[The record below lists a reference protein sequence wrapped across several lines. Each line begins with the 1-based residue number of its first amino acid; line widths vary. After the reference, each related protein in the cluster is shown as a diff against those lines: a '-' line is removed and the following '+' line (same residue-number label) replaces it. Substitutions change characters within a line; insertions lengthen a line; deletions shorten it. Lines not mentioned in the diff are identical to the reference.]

1 MISLLETVLR
11 RPRTVLVLMIALI
24 AVGIVSYIN
33 IPKESSP
40 DIDIPVLYVS
50 VSQFG
55 VSPEDAERLL
65 VRPIE
70 TELRGIDGLKEMTA
84 IASESHAGIVLEFDI
99 AVDIDQAI
107 TDTKDKVQR
116 AKEFLP
122 DDASEPTINE
132 TNFALIPTVII
143 TLSGDVPERTLYQ
156 HARILK
162 EVIESIDTV
171 RSAELNGHREEILEV
186 LIDTLKL
193 ESYSVTQQELL
204 SALNSYNQLVP
215 AGSIESGSGKFN
227 VKVPGLIESSEDAFN
242 IPIKQNG
249 DSVVTLGDLAEIKRT
264 FVDPNQYTTV
274 NGRPAIS
281 LEVTKRLGTNII
293 ENNIA
298 VRAAVEAAT
307 ADWPKVIKID
317 ILSDQS
323 KYIFDMLGSLQSA
336 ILTAI
341 FLVMILVVAALGLKS
356 ALLVGLAIPTS
367 FMMGFFILSML
378 GMTVNSMVMFS
389 LVICVGM
396 LVDGAIVIVEYA
408 DRKIHEGMEQTE
420 AYIRAAKLMFWPI
433 FSSTA
438 TTLAAFVPLLFWPGV
453 AGEFMSYLPI
463 MVIIVLSGSLVTA
476 MIFLP
481 VTGGVFSRI
490 FIWLGNHAKIIW
502 SLMLGILVLFA
513 AINSPIS
520 SILSLYVSEP
530 IAMILSWFIA
540 LVLFVT
546 VVRYSNKFLT
556 PLVGWSRK
564 NAALRAEKDKEQ
576 ALLLSSG
583 GHFDAKKVPG
593 ITGLYVR
600 FLKLLAGNPIGNIVA
615 IVSIFTICVVIVTT
629 FTTTNKGVEFF
640 VEEEP
645 DLAVL
650 FVSGRGNLSVNE
662 ANALVS
668 NVERI
673 VLNTEGIESVVNT
686 TYAPGG
692 GGGGDFLSGT
702 QDKPSDAIGEMN
714 LELSDFCCRRKA
726 EEIFQEIRDKSAE
739 LPGIKVIVKKIE
751 GGPPTG
757 TDVQLEVRSSDYQ
770 QLVETVEVLRG
781 KFDNTDLLLDIE
793 DDRPLPGI
801 EWRINIDREL
811 AGRYQ
816 ADIASV
822 GGMIQLVTN
831 GVLIGKYRP
840 NDSDDEVEIRARL
853 PQEQRSIDQFENLRL
868 QTSIGQVPLGNFIK
882 KEPQKLVTTITK
894 RDGSYSMFVKARVD
908 QTTGV
913 TVDQK
918 VNEIETWLASQTWPE
933 NIQFRF
939 RGADEDQQES
949 QEFLITAMIASLFL
963 MFLVLLTQF
972 NSFYQTIITLM
983 TVVLSFMGVLLGLIL
998 TGHKFSIVMTG
1009 VGVVALAGIVV
1020 NNAIV
1025 LIDTYNR
1032 FRKDGVI
1039 PLEAALK
1046 SSAQRIRPV
1055 LLTTI
1060 TTIAGLIP
1068 MATQFSLDFINR
1080 VVNIGHI
1087 SSVIWVQLSTAI
1099 ISGLAFST
1107 ILTLIVIPTM
1117 LSLPSVWSN
1126 SFSSLTDQLS
1136 DRRARRAERRRL
1148 RKMGASL
1155 QPEPI
1160 PVHVESE
1167 SIEEREYR
1175 GKGGQEPY
1183 LQPAE

>member
-1 MISLLETVLR
+1 MIAMLEEILR
-11 RPRTVLVLMIALI
+11 RPKTVLVVMLALI
-24 AVGIVSYIN
+24 GVGIFSYIN

-40 DIDIPVLYVS
+40 DIDIPVLYIS

-65 VRPIE
+65 IRPLE
-70 TELRGIDGLKEMTA
+70 TELRGIDGLKQITS
-84 IASESHAGIVLEFDI
+84 IASESHASIILEFDI
-99 AVDIDQAI
+99 NIDIDQA
-107 TDTKDKVQR
+107 TADTKDKVQQ
-116 AKEFLP
+116 AKGQLP

-132 TNFALIPTVII
+132 INFALIPTII
-143 TLSGDVPERTLYQ
+143 VALSGDVPERTLYQ
-156 HARILK
+156 HARTLK
-162 EVIESIDTV
+162 EVLESIDSV
-171 RSAELNGHREEILEV
+171 RTAELSGHREEILEV
-186 LIDTLKL
+186 VIDTLKL
-193 ESYSVTQQELL
+193 DSYSITQQELL
-204 SALNSYNQLVP
+204 SVLSAYNQLVP
-215 AGSIESGSGKFN
+215 AGFLESGSGKFN
-227 VKVPGLIESSEDAFN
+227 VKVPGLIETSEDAFN
-242 IPIKQNG
+242 IPVKQNG
-249 DSVVTLGDLAEIKRT
+249 ESVVTLGDIAEIKRT
-264 FVDPNQYTTV
+264 FVDPSQYTKV

-281 LEVTKRLGTNII
+281 IDISKRIGTNII
-293 ENNIA
+293 ENNLA
-298 VRAAVEAAT
+298 VQAAVEAFT
-307 ADWPKVIKID
+307 ADWPKVIKVD

-323 KYIFDMLGSLQSA
+323 TYIFDMLASLQSA

-356 ALLVGLAIPTS
+356 ALLVGMAIPTS

-453 AGEFMSYLPI
+453 AGEFMSYLPT
-463 MVIIVLSGSLVTA
+463 MVIIVLSGSLITA

-481 VTGGVFSRI
+481 VTGGAFSRV
-490 FIWLGNHAKIIW
+490 FMWLGRNAKIIW
-502 SLMLGILVLFA
+502 SLLFGILALLFTFNA
-513 AINSPIS
+513 PFLSQVTQILPNPIS
-520 SILSLYVSEP
+520 TLLNGLISLIVF
-530 IAMILSWFIA
+530 L
-540 LVLFVT
+540 L

-556 PLVGWSRK
+556 PVVAWSRR
-564 NAALRAEKDKEQ
+564 NAERRAEKDKEQ
-576 ALLLSSG
+576 ALILSAG

-593 ITGLYVR
+593 ITGFYVR
-600 FLKLLAGNPIGNIVA
+600 FLKLLAGNPIGNIVTLTA
-615 IVSIFTICVVIVTT
+615 IVVICFMIVTT
-629 FTTTNKGVEFF
+629 FITTNRGVEFF

-650 FVSGRGNLSVNE
+650 FVSGRGNISVNE
-662 ANALVS
+662 ASDLVAD
-668 NVERI
+668 VEKI
-673 VLNTEGIESVVNT
+673 VLNTEGIESVVST
-686 TYAPGG
+686 SFPPGAS
-692 GGGGDFLSGT
+692 GGGDFLSGT
-702 QDKPSDAIGEMN
+702 QEKPADAIGEMN

-757 TDVQLEVRSSDYQ
+757 TDVQLEVRSSDYD
-770 QLVETVEVLRG
+770 LLIDTVEIVRE
-781 KFDNTDLLLDIE
+781 KFETIELLLDIE

-801 EWRINIDREL
+801 EWQINIDREL

-822 GGMIQLVTN
+822 GAMVQLVTN

-840 NDSDDEVEIRARL
+840 NDSEDEVEIRARL
-853 PQEQRSIDQFENLRL
+853 PQNQRSLDQFEDLRL
-868 QTSIGQVPLGNFIK
+868 QTRLGPVPLANFIK
-882 KEPQKLVTTITK
+882 REPQKLVTTITK
-894 RDGSYSMFVKARVD
+894 RDGSYSMFVRARVD
-908 QTTGV
+908 QSTGI

-918 VNEIETWLASQTWPE
+918 VSEIDTWIASQTWPQD
-933 NIQFRF
+933 IQFQF

-949 QEFLITAMIASLFL
+949 QEFLVKAMIASLFL
-963 MFLVLLTQF
+963 MFIILLTQF
-972 NSFYQTIITLM
+972 NSFYQTIITLS
-983 TVVLSFMGVLLGLIL
+983 TVVLSFMGVLLGLIVS
-998 TGHKFSIVMTG
+998 GQKFSIVMTG

-1032 FRKDGVI
+1032 FRKDGVM

-1087 SSVIWVQLSTAI
+1087 SSVIWTQLATAI

-1107 ILTLIVIPTM
+1107 ILTLVIIPTM
-1117 LSLPSVWSN
+1117 LSIPEVWSS
-1126 SFSSLTDQLS
+1126 SFQSLRNKLN
-1136 DRRARRAERRRL
+1136 RRRERRAERRRQ
-1148 RKMGASL
+1148 RKMGL
-1155 QPEPI
+1155 GGQPEPI
-1160 PVHVESE
+1160 PVYVDNETAE
-1167 SIEEREYR
+1167 QREYR
-1175 GKGGQEPY
+1175 EKGGQAPY